1 MSGQQSSRMFGPD
14 KSIGTKFL
22 DSQKSGKSSGQQ
34 VLLPSQTPAPQINR
48 PRKEKTT
55 TILCNSRERNVVSY
69 PNVNKFRWRLR
80 RDLKDITSI
89 RLIGGNVP
97 GNLYNVNTA
106 WQNFSFLENTTIFTV
121 TLNNG
126 LYDGTSL
133 ATEVARA
140 LNAISGIANV
150 YSCTYSTTTMALTI
164 KRISGIYDFALLF
177 QSGQYTDSF
186 DDFTGA
192 VDNLTNDYLSNIGC
206 PARLMG
212 FVTQDYDDVNGVI
225 VAPNPVDTAW
235 FLNKIFLHIN
245 TETDKEFNR
254 VEIARGPHD
263 PYTIIYL
270 DELKD
275 GIKHLN
281 KETDYPILEF
291 SPAPL
296 SRLSL
301 LEISMRDEFYRL
313 LDLNNKEFT
322 LLLEITYLE

>member
-1 MSGQQSSRMFGPD
+1 MNQQISRMVGPD

-22 DSQKSGKSSGQQ
+22 DSQKPGKSSGQQ
-34 VLLPSQTPAPQINR
+34 ILLPSQNPPPQINR
-48 PRKEKTT
+48 PRKEKVT
-55 TILCNSRERNVVSY
+55 TILCNSRERNVVTF
-69 PNVNKFRWRLR
+69 PNVNRFRWRLR

-97 GNLYNVNTA
+97 GNIYNINEG
-106 WQNFSFLENTTIFTV
+106 WQKFSFSENAIIFTV
-121 TLNNG
+121 TLNRG

-133 ATEVARA
+133 AIELARA
-140 LNAISGIANV
+140 LNAVSGIANV
-150 YSCTYSTTTMALTI
+150 YGCTYSNTSMALTI
-164 KRISGIYDFALLF
+164 KRISGIYSFSLLF

-186 DDFTGA
+186 DDFSGV
-192 VDNLTNDYLSNIGC
+192 VDSLTNDYLSAINT

-212 FVTQDYDDVNGVI
+212 FVTQDYEDINGVI
-225 VAPNPVDTAW
+225 VAPNPIDTAW

-270 DELKD
+270 DQLQN

-281 KETDYPILEF
+281 KETDYPIIEF

>member
-1 MSGQQSSRMFGPD
+1 MNQQVERMYGPD

-22 DSQKSGKSSGQQ
+22 DSQKPGKSSGQQ
-34 VLLPSQTPAPQINR
+34 ILLPSQNPPPQINR

-69 PNVNKFRWRLR
+69 PNVNRFRWRLR

-97 GNLYNVNTA
+97 GNIYNVNIQ
-106 WQNFSFLENTTIFTV
+106 WQNFSFLENSTTFTV
-121 TLNNG
+121 TLKVG
-126 LYDGTSL
+126 LYDGSSL
-133 ATEVARA
+133 ATEIARA
-140 LNAISGIANV
+140 LNAVIGIGNV

-164 KRISGIYDFALLF
+164 KRISSIYDFSLLF
-177 QSGQYTDSF
+177 QSGLYTDSF
-186 DDFTGA
+186 DNFTGA
-192 VDNLTNDYLSNIGC
+192 VDNLTNDYLSAINS

-212 FVTQDYDDVNGVI
+212 FVTQDYDDINGVI
-225 VAPNPVDTAW
+225 VAPNAVDTAW

-270 DELKD
+270 DTLQN

-313 LDLNNKEFT
+313 MDLNNKEFT
-322 LLLEITYLE
+322 LMLEITYLE

>member
-1 MSGQQSSRMFGPD
+1 MNTIERMYGPD
-14 KSIGTKFL
+14 KSIGTQFI
-22 DSQKSGKSSGQQ
+22 DSQRQGKSSGQQ
-34 VLLPSQTPAPQINR
+34 ILLPSQNPPPILNR
-48 PRKEKTT
+48 RRNEKIM

-97 GNLYNVNTA
+97 GNIYNVNTA
-106 WQNFSFLENTTIFTV
+106 WKNFSFLENSTIFTV
-121 TLNNG
+121 TLISG
-126 LYDGTSL
+126 LYEGTTL
-133 ATEVARA
+133 ATEIGRA
-140 LNAISGIANV
+140 LNAIIGIANV
-150 YSCTYSTTTMALTI
+150 YSCSYSTTTMTLTI
-164 KRISGIYDFALLF
+164 KRISGIYDYALLF

-186 DDFTGA
+186 DDYNGV
-192 VDNLTNDYLSNIGC
+192 VDNLTNDYLSAINT

-212 FVTQDYDDVNGVI
+212 FVTQDYYDLNGSI
-225 VAPNPVDTAW
+225 IAPNPVDIAW

-254 VEIARGPHD
+254 IEIARGPHD

-270 DELKD
+270 DTLQN

-281 KETDYPILEF
+281 KETDYPIIEF
-291 SPAPL
+291 TPAAL

-301 LEISMRDEFYRL
+301 LEISMRDEFYKL

-322 LLLEITYLE
+322 LMFEITYLE